1 VETVV
6 YRRRAPEESVL
17 YKVVRENLNTFL
29 EHAEARSSG
38 GRGLPKYVREA
49 FRRYLRCGILAYGF
63 VAPDYV
69 QQLPTPARVKITR
82 RHHPLEG
89 QTLEVLRGGQIHIV
103 VRPPDGTP
111 MRVPRA
117 WTDADG
123 APPQNS
129 VERVSRGR
137 SRVRAPS
144 AGSGSLERSRGGSG
158 RSGSSG
164 RRSSS
169 TGSS

>member
-1 VETVV
+1 VEFWRTD
-6 YRRRAPEESVL
+6 
-17 YKVVRENLNTFL
+17 
-29 EHAEARSSG
+29 SSHQTT
-38 GRGLPKYVREA
+38 YNS
-49 FRRYLRCGILAYGF
+49 Y
-63 VAPDYV
+63 
-69 QQLPTPARVKITR
+69 PTPARVKITR

-129 VERVSRGR
+129 VERVFSVDAMRELIQLVDGLLQR
-137 SRVRAPS
+137 PTE
-144 AGSGSLERSRGGSG
+144 GSGN
-158 RSGSSG
+158 
-164 RRSSS
+164 
-169 TGSS
+169 